1 MAQKV
6 VAMEAKLLA
15 VFTSGLEV
23 NVSELCR
30 QLDVSRPTFY
40 KYRRRFHAEG
50 PPGLIERRRAPK
62 RSPNR
67 ISADLEEAIVRLRKD
82 LVIDNGAQAI
92 AYHLGRAG
100 LYVPAVS
107 TIHRVLVGRGLV
119 SPQPE

>member
-15 VFTSGLEV
+15 VFTSALDL
-23 NVSELCR
+23 NVRELCR
-30 QLDVSRPTFY
+30 QLGISPPTFY
-40 KYRRRFHAEG
+40 KYRRRFEEEG
-50 PPGLIERRRAPK
+50 PAGLVERSRAPK

-67 ISADLEEAIVRLRKD
+67 IPAELEDQIVRLRKD

-92 AYHLGRAG
+92 AYHLANAG

-107 TIHRVLVGRGLV
+107 TVHRV
-119 SPQPE
+119 